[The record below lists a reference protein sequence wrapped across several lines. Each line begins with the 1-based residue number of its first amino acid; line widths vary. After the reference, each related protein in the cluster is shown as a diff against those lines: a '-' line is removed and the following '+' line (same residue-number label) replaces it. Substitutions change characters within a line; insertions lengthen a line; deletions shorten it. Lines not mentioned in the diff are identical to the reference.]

1 MRARVDPYALGW
13 RATVVFAALVVVFLV
28 APLMILVPMSFNDS
42 SLLTFPPQ
50 RWSFRW
56 YERYVTDQ
64 AWISATI
71 LSVQAGVVVAVVSV
85 VLGTLAALGLT
96 RGRFAG
102 RALLQAFVLSPLIV
116 PVIVIAVGLYY
127 MFSFFRLNGTFIAL
141 VVAHTVLTF
150 PYATVVITA
159 SLEQFDVRLERVA
172 MSLGASPLT
181 ALVRVTLPIISPGL
195 IVAGLFTFLI
205 SFDEVVL
212 AVFVTGPQTATLP
225 RKMWEGIRFE
235 INPTIT
241 AVSTL
246 LIVYS
251 AAVMLAC
258 EALRR
263 KLAGKARAP
272 ADAGEAAR

>member
-1 MRARVDPYALGW
+1 
-13 RATVVFAALVVVFLV
+13 
-28 APLMILVPMSFNDS
+28 
-42 SLLTFPPQ
+42 
-50 RWSFRW
+50 
-56 YERYVTDQ
+56 
-64 AWISATI
+64 
-71 LSVQAGVVVAVVSV
+71 VQAGVVVAVVSV

>member
-1 MRARVDPYALGW
+1 MTARFDPYALGW
-13 RATVVFAALVVVFLV
+13 RATVGLAALVIVFLV

-42 SLLTFPPQ
+42 SLLTFPPD
-50 RWSFRW
+50 RWSLRW
-56 YERYVTDQ
+56 YARYFTDR
-64 AWISATI
+64 AWIDATI
-71 LSVQAGVVVAVVSV
+71 LSVQAGIVVAVVSV

-102 RALLQAFVLSPLIV
+102 RAVLQALVLSPLIV
-116 PVIVIAVGLYY
+116 PVIIVAVGLYY
-127 MFSFFRLNGTFIAL
+127 LFSFFRLNGTFFAL

-172 MSLGASPLT
+172 MSLGASPFT

-195 IVAGLFTFLI
+195 VVAGLFAFLI

-246 LIVYS
+246 LIVCS
-251 AAVMLAC
+251 TAVMLAC

-263 KLAGKARAP
+263 RLAGRVRVPAP
-272 ADAGEAAR
+272 VDEGAP

>member
-1 MRARVDPYALGW
+1 VRLRFDPYVLGW
-13 RATVVFAALVVVFLV
+13 RATVVCAVVVIMFLV
-28 APLMILVPMSFNDS
+28 APLLILIPMSFNDS

-50 RWSFRW
+50 RWSIRW
-56 YERYVTDQ
+56 YERYLTDG
-64 AWISATI
+64 AWIRATI
-71 LSVQAGVVVAVVSV
+71 LSLEAGIVVAAVSV

-127 MFSFFRLNGTFIAL
+127 MFSFLRLNGTFTAFVI
-141 VVAHTVLTF
+141 AHTVLTF
-150 PYATVVITA
+150 PYATVVIAA

-172 MSLGASPLT
+172 MSLGARPFT

-195 IVAGLFTFLI
+195 VVAGLFTFLI

-212 AVFVTGPQTATLP
+212 AIFVTGPQTATLP

-246 LIVYS
+246 LICYS
-251 AAVMLAC
+251 AVVMLVC

-263 KLAGKARAP
+263 KLGRKMRTPARA
-272 ADAGEAAR
+272 DEAAS